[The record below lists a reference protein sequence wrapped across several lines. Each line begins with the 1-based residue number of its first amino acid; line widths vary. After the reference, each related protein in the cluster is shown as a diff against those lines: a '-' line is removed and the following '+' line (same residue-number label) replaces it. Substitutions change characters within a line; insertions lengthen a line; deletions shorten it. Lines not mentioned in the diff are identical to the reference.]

1 VEVKD
6 MKEIMA
12 VIRMNK
18 INQTKKALAV
28 QGFNSLTCVKV
39 TGRGKKKVNYE
50 LIEKMLEGEEE
61 IIKSK
66 EVTESITEGHRLI
79 PKRLVMTVVKDE
91 DAEKVVETIIDVN
104 ETGNPGDGKIFILP
118 LEDAFRVRTG
128 ESGKAAI

>member
-1 VEVKD
+1 

-79 PKRLVMTVVKDE
+79 PKRMVISVVKDE
-91 DAEKVVETIIDVN
+91 DVKKVVETIMNVN
-104 ETGNPGDGKIFILP
+104 ETGNPGDGKIFVLP
-118 LEDAFRVRTG
+118 IEDAYRVRTG
-128 ESGKAAI
+128 ESGKAAV

>member
-1 VEVKD
+1 VKNV
-6 MKEIMA
+6 KEIMA

-79 PKRLVMTVVKDE
+79 SKRMVISVVKDE
-91 DAEKVVETIIDVN
+91 DVKKVVETIMNVN
-104 ETGNPGDGKIFILP
+104 ETGNPGDGKIFVLP
-118 LEDAFRVRTG
+118 IEDAYRVRTG
-128 ESGKAAI
+128 ESGKAAV